1 MIGAVLV
8 VEDDALVR
16 MAAVA
21 MIEDAGFRVHAA
33 ATADEALVIMGR
45 EADVSLLFTDVD
57 MPGTMDGLRLTE
69 LVHRGGGPDVKLI
82 VASGRVKIRD
92 CDLPD
97 DGRFVQ
103 KPYFAAAIRATID
116 SVTRHPT

>member
-33 ATADEALVIMGR
+33 ATADEALVIMER

-69 LVHRGGGPDVKLI
+69 LVHRRWPDVKLI
-82 VASGRVKIRD
+82 VASGRLKIRD